1 MEIEELFCKRY
12 PEYSVNGKPLHPYF
26 DVFEEG
32 YEQAEKENE
41 ELKRDKEDLIFVRN
55 QKATHICELKDQLSK
70 AKEIIENIIRV
81 TWGEGWNYSLDW
93 KVKAEQFLKEIE
105 K

>member
-12 PEYSVNGKPLHPYF
+12 PEYSVNGRPLSPYF

-32 YEQAEKENE
+32 YEQAET
-41 ELKRDKEDLIFVRN
+41 DKQYWE
-55 QKATHICELKDQLSK
+55 QKANRLTTEWGKTLDQLAK
-70 AKEIIENIIRV
+70 AKNLIENIIRV
-81 TWGEGWNYSLDW
+81 TWGDGWNYSLDW
-93 KVKAEQFLKEIE
+93 KVKAEQFIRETE